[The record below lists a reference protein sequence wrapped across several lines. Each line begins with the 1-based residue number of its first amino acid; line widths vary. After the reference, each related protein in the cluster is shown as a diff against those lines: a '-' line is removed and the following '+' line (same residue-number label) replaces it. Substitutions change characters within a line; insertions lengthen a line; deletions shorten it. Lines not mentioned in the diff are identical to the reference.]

1 METEILQTDMI
12 KIFLKWKIYFLVISF
27 LQYTQLF
34 NFDVITNES
43 NAESKVDL
51 YSKLS
56 IHNTEG
62 SGSWKTSALLNLISH
77 HLNIEK
83 IYLYAKDLDKPK
95 KSVINLKTWRCG
107 NKTFKSKDISRLF
120 KYYG

>member
-1 METEILQTDMI
+1 MENEILQTGKI
-12 KIFLKWKIYFLVISF
+12 KIFLKWQKYFLVISF

-34 NFDVITNES
+34 NFNVITNES
-43 NAESKVDL
+43 NAEPKVDT

-56 IHNTEG
+56 IHNTKG

-77 HLNIEK
+77 QLNIEK
-83 IYLYAKDLDKPK
+83 IYLYVRDLGKPK
-95 KSVINLKTWRCG
+95 KLVINLKTWRCR
-107 NKTFKSKDISRLF
+107 NKTFKSKEISRLF